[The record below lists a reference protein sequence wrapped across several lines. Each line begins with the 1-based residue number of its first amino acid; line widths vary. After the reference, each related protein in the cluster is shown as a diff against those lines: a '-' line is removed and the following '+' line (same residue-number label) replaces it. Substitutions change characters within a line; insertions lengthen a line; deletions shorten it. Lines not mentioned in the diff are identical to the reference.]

1 MKLNDNIKDFITEA
15 INSNE
20 STFKTIELIEAGV
33 FAPYEVLEALK

>member
-1 MKLNDNIKDFITEA
+1 MKLNDNIRDYLQNSIKD
-15 INSNE
+15 NE